1 MNKYLIIA
9 FTMVFN
15 MVFSQSSEEIFSLI
29 ESKKID
35 EAESKLTTSLEAD
48 PANAE
53 INYLLSKVYYAK
65 YDLMNTG
72 KFLRAAIENDNT
84 NQDYRD
90 EFDNLSPLSQ
100 SWASAMK
107 SLQSGDF
114 DGAINK
120 FETIKVEFPDFV
132 APATYH
138 IGIVYARLN
147 DSSNA
152 IQSYKES
159 VQIDPY
165 YQKAIKTL
173 SNTAKK
179 TYNEGNKSY
188 KRGDYEGAEQFYQE
202 VIELNPNEHRA
213 YYMLANVYTR
223 LGDTEM
229 ALDYFNQTVEV
240 NPQYDKGWFSLGLNY
255 QKNGDINEALSSLDK
270 AIEVNPSYAKA
281 IAQKGKIY
289 MQEADFELAENSFN
303 QAIQVDPS
311 YVSAYIDLG
320 QILNAQERWD
330 EAYNS
335 LSTATALDAS
345 KNKAWF
351 LLAQSQNAKGSCD
364 EAKESSRVAL
374 DLKSDYA
381 PAFFELGLSEVCLG
395 NKTSALAAFENAR
408 KNRTW
413 RKNAEYEIDKI
424 KNPEKY
430 QQ

>member
-1 MNKYLIIA
+1 MTKYTIII
-9 FTMVFN
+9 FIIVVN
-15 MVFSQSSEEIFSLI
+15 IIFSQTAEEISNLI
-29 ESKKID
+29 ESNKLE
-35 EAESKLTTSLEAD
+35 EAELKLISSLDVD
-48 PANAE
+48 PNNAE

-100 SWASAMK
+100 SWATAMK
-107 SLQSGDF
+107 SLQGGDF
-114 DGAINK
+114 DGAINN
-120 FETIKVEFPDFV
+120 FETIKVEFPDFL

-138 IGIVYARLN
+138 IGIVYSRLN
-147 DSSNA
+147 DNSNA
-152 IQSYKES
+152 IQLYKES
-159 VQIDPY
+159 VEIDPNY
-165 YQKAIKTL
+165 DKAIKTL

-229 ALDYFNQTVEV
+229 AIDYFNQTVEV
-240 NPQYDKGWFSLGLNY
+240 NPQYEKGWFSLGLNY
-255 QKNGDINEALSSLDK
+255 QKNGDVNEALSSLDK

-289 MQEADFELAENSFN
+289 MQEADYEMAENSFN

-311 YVSAYIDLG
+311 YASAYVDLG
-320 QILNAQERWD
+320 QILNTQERWD
-330 EAYNS
+330 DAFNS
-335 LSTATALDAS
+335 LSTATALDS
-345 KNKAWF
+345 KKNKAWF
-351 LLAQSQNAKGSCD
+351 LLAQSQNAKGLCD
-364 EAKESSRVAL
+364 DAKESSRVAL

-381 PAFFELGLSEVCLG
+381 PAFFELGLAEVCLG
-395 NKTSALAAFENAR
+395 NKTAALAAFENAR
-408 KNRTW
+408 KNRSW